1 MLFILY
7 KISPTKSGCLLHQAG
22 VIGDLLF
29 LVSTSLPPSHAQGS
43 VTSTSK
49 IGYQLADLSQFAIA
63 PSVANTV
70 PIIPSMMACRMG
82 ALGANLAA
90 R

>member
-1 MLFILY
+1 MLSILY
-7 KISPTKSGCLLHQAG
+7 KVLPAKILCLIHQAAA
-22 VIGDLLF
+22 IDDLPF

-63 PSVANTV
+63 PSAANTV

-82 ALGANLAA
+82 ALGANFAV